1 MWRSVSWLLN
11 SKFMLCLLTS
21 NVIILWLLSEDS
33 SHVFLDKYYQ
43 KKTNCKRK
51 RKSKRTALPRRRS
64 LGFLTPALVVFHTW
78 PGALRI
84 GARNKA
90 LMSSIWEQIELTSMC
105 TEFRNHRYKILG
117 KRNTIQ
123 QWKLNSVVLY
133 KKNNRKVCQNGDK
146 VKRFKQIEN

>member
-51 RKSKRTALPRRRS
+51 WKSKRTTLPRRRS
-64 LGFLTPALVVFHTW
+64 LGFLTSALAGFHTW

-84 GARNKA
+84 GTRKEALRMPAWKA
-90 LMSSIWEQIELTSMC
+90 KSVLLYWFCHLSFLYAKNVWKIIKCINPHECWH
-105 TEFRNHRYKILG
+105 EF
-117 KRNTIQ
+117 
-123 QWKLNSVVLY
+123 WALNS
-133 KKNNRKVCQNGDK
+133 K
-146 VKRFKQIEN
+146 